1 MSYCH
6 IFLPINAPIAA
17 RGEPIALQI
26 VRAVNPSPAT
36 SKTMTQSIPTSA
48 RIAKILSNIHKNA
61 FITTHNFPYILPQRY
76 CFYCTYTNPHY
87 GKVDDC
93 QLLPI
98 REGIASNY
106 YLFLATISAVYL

>member
-1 MSYCH
+1 MSYSH

-61 FITTHNFPYILPQRY
+61 FMQH
-76 CFYCTYTNPHY
+76 
-87 GKVDDC
+87 
-93 QLLPI
+93 
-98 REGIASNY
+98 IA
-106 YLFLATISAVYL
+106 FDFFHHKDTAFI